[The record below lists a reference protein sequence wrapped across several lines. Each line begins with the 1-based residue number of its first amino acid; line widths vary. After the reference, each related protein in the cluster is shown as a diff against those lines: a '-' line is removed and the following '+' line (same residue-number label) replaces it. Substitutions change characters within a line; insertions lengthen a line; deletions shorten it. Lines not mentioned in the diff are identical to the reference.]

1 MSWVYRMMTNYI
13 AGHTLEY
20 YDEDHVYICDGI
32 VVPSITQILKVKFGN
47 M

>member
-1 MSWVYRMMTNYI
+1 MMTNYI

-20 YDEDHVYICDGI
+20 YDEDYVYICDGV